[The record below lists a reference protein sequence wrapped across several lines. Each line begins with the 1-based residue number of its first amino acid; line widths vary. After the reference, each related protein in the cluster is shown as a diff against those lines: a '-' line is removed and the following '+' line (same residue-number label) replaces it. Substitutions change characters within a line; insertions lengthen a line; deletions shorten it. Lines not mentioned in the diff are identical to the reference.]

1 MVWIQPLDTCFM
13 ERADH
18 YPESSIILVCRCL
31 PTGIEPEEEKEVVSS
46 SACQKGTLPCI
57 RPPMLLQTEDLA
69 GLTLSVAPQGSC
81 LLGGWGGGGKE
92 EVERER
98 TRGCWKEGRRSDVGQ
113 GGGSNGWG
121 MDTCRIWK

>member
-1 MVWIQPLDTCFM
+1 M

-81 LLGGWGGGGKE
+81 LLGRWGGRKGRGREGENKGLLEGGKTE
-92 EVERER
+92 
-98 TRGCWKEGRRSDVGQ
+98 
-113 GGGSNGWG
+113 
-121 MDTCRIWK
+121 